1 MRQIRNEE
9 IFDKKTQERKKN
21 QQTQAQIQSLNG
33 SQNLI
38 DLLTLLLKP
47 AFNFNNAGG
56 GGAQQYRSRSAFN
69 GNQYGVHQGGRN
81 YVNGGGGGGS
91 GMPNQMNNF
100 HHQNR

>member
-56 GGAQQYRSRSAFN
+56 AAQQNRSRSAIS
-69 GNQYGVHQGGRN
+69 GNQYGLHQGGRN
-81 YVNGGGGGGS
+81 YMNGGGN
-91 GMPNQMNNF
+91 GMPNQMSNY
-100 HHQNR
+100 HQNR

>member
-21 QQTQAQIQSLNG
+21 QQTQAQIQGLNG

-47 AFNFNNAGG
+47 AFNFNNGG
-56 GGAQQYRSRSAFN
+56 GGAQQYRSRSAMN

-81 YVNGGGGGGS
+81 YVNGGGS
-91 GMPNQMNNF
+91 GMPNQMNNNY